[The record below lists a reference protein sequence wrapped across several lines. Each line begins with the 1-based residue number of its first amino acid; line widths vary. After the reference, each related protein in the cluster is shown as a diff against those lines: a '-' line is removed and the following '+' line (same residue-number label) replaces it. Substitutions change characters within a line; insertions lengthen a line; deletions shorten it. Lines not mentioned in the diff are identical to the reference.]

1 MKCGGLTNART
12 PTDEER
18 AKLEPLLLDKLESHL
33 GTKPSSAE
41 VVQLS
46 TQVVAGTN
54 YFAKVKVDHDKYVHV
69 RIHEKLPCH
78 GGHLELHAVQPDKA
92 HADPIAYF

>member
-1 MKCGGLTNART
+1 MLKLIIALLTFYSTSAKMMKYGGLTNART

-18 AKLEPLLLDKLESHL
+18 AKLEPLLLEKLESHL
-33 GTKPSSAE
+33 CTKPSFAE

-54 YFAKVKVDHDKYVHV
+54 YFAKVLL
-69 RIHEKLPCH
+69 I
-78 GGHLELHAVQPDKA
+78 
-92 HADPIAYF
+92 F